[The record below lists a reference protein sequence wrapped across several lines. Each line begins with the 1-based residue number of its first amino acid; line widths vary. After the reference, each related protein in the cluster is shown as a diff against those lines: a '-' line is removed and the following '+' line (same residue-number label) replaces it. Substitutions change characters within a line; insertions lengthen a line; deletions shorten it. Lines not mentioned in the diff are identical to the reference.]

1 MVLRKRTLVLP
12 APVSS
17 GVVTVVARAALAMAC
32 RRGALVVLEG
42 VDRTGKTT
50 QSRRLVEAL
59 RASGH
64 LAELLRFPDRT
75 TEIGRL
81 ISSYLEN
88 KSNLEDHTVH
98 LLFSANRWEQVREA
112 DTCLWCGNISSMFP
126 GLLVNFLC
134 LVLSRGNSNNY
145 RVD

>member
-1 MVLRKRTLVLP
+1 
-12 APVSS
+12 
-17 GVVTVVARAALAMAC
+17 MAC

-50 QSRRLVEAL
+50 QSRRLGEAL
-59 RASGH
+59 RESGH

-98 LLFSANRWEQVREA
+98 LLFSANRWEQV
-112 DTCLWCGNISSMFP
+112 
-126 GLLVNFLC
+126 
-134 LVLSRGNSNNY
+134 
-145 RVD
+145 